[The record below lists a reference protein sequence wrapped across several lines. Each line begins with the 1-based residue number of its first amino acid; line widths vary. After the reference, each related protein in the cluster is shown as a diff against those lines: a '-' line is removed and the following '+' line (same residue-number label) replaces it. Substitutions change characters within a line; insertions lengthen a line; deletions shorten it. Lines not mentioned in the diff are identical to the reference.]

1 MDKHYQRI
9 IDYIVS
15 SGKRIRERAGDIA
28 DIGVTKE
35 FLTEEDVAIERGLKE
50 IISSIGSDHQ
60 LFAEE
65 ENDNFQ
71 NVDNLWA
78 VDPISGTLGFIRG
91 VPHYSVVVSH
101 IHKDQ
106 TQFSAVY
113 DPSVDELFTAYKG
126 GGAFLN
132 GKKIHVNKKNEEKP
146 YVVFAYYPP
155 LWYTDKRLENL
166 WKELYH
172 KTQLI
177 KPMQSVGVSYCHV
190 ACGRYDGVITFEKDV
205 FVEYAASLIIREAGG
220 VFTTGAGKE
229 DIHPDDRI
237 FVGGNKDTYEKLF
250 HLLEDFR

>member
-1 MDKHYQRI
+1 MQNHYQKI
-9 IDYIVS
+9 IDYIVT

-50 IISSIGSDHQ
+50 IISAISPDHQ
-60 LFAEE
+60 IYAEE
-65 ENDNFQ
+65 ENDSFQ
-71 NVDNLWA
+71 NVNNLWA

-91 VPHYSVVVSH
+91 VPHYAVVVSH
-101 IHKDQ
+101 VHKGD
-106 TQFSAVY
+106 TQFSAIY

-132 GKKIHVNKKNEEKP
+132 GNKIHVNKNNEEKP

-155 LWYTDKRLENL
+155 LWYSDKRVEVL
-166 WKELYH
+166 WNEFYH
-172 KTQLI
+172 KTHLFR
-177 KPMQSVGVSYCHV
+177 PMQSVGVSYCHV

-205 FVEYAASLIIREAGG
+205 FVEYAAGLIIRESGG
-220 VFTTGAGKE
+220 IFTTVAGKE

-237 FVGGNKDTYEKLF
+237 FVGGNFETHKKL
-250 HLLEDFR
+250 HKLLTEFS